1 MSDLTEEEKKQ
12 LQTDWAKDMPL
23 LVAHLLGGRY
33 GFETPEDSRLSPRLK
48 PMEQRV
54 TEAISV
60 AKEIN
65 RQLLQE
71 LKAL

>member
-1 MSDLTEEEKKQ
+1 MSDLTEAERKE
-12 LQTDWAKDMPL
+12 LQDHWAKDMPL

-33 GFETPEDSRLSPRLK
+33 GFEHSDETRPIER
-48 PMEQRV
+48 RV
-54 TEAISV
+54 AEAIIV